1 MYELSEAAA
10 RDIESILERSVTDF
24 GPTQSENYFQ
34 SLKNCLQL
42 LDANPGMG
50 ASADEIRRGYR
61 RFAHQSHVIFYR
73 QTESGI
79 CIVRILHKHMDVKNK
94 LTSST

>member
-10 RDIESILERSVTDF
+10 RDIESILERSITDF
-24 GPTQSENYFQ
+24 GPTQTENYFQ
-34 SLKNCLQL
+34 SLRNCLQL
-42 LDANPGMG
+42 LDANPEMG
-50 ASADEIRRGYR
+50 GRVDEIRSDYR

-73 QTESGI
+73 RTEQGI
-79 CIVRILHKHMDVKNK
+79 FIIRILHKHMDIKNN